1 MEVTGTLFYLLVNA
15 FRVYILYRFLGL
27 FLKQKIS
34 KRRLFCCYAFF
45 FLINSAG
52 YLFLS
57 SDMVNLLTNFIG
69 LLLVVRAGYEGSI
82 LKKVISVFA
91 SYGVAVLTEDL
102 AWVLLVKTA
111 KEESAGQ
118 ITEFGFFFAVFLF
131 FLLEAVIERTIK
143 LKKEIGISLYKNIML
158 IIISVGS
165 IFLSGILIEGFYH
178 NPFMLIIALCILIA
192 IDIAIFY
199 VYEKLLDDHVK
210 LKNEEMHHLQL
221 VMYQNQLN
229 LMQNVN
235 DSYRSMRHNM
245 KQHLSM
251 LTGYLQNNEKDK
263 ALDYLSQINGSISG
277 DKYIDTGNKDVDCIF
292 NYIIGEVIE
301 NGGSVTTDIK
311 VPEEMPVDNFDLNV
325 ILSNLLL
332 NACEAVRKCDKKE
345 IYVAMRYDRGV
356 LKISIQNTYNGVLK
370 QKGDELLST
379 KQEKEGHG
387 IGIQSVRETVEKYG
401 GIMKINHTEDKF
413 KVDILLYI

>member
-15 FRVYILYRFLGL
+15 FRIYIFYRLFGL
-27 FLKQKIS
+27 FLKQKTS
-34 KRRLFCCYAFF
+34 KKRLFCCYAFF

-57 SDMVNLLTNFIG
+57 RDMVNLLTNLTGFLI
-69 LLLVVRAGYEGSI
+69 VVSVGYEGSM
-82 LKKVISVFA
+82 LKKIISVFA
-91 SYGVAVLTEDL
+91 SYGVSVLIEDL
-102 AWVLLVKTA
+102 AWVLLVKIA
-111 KEESAGQ
+111 QKDPRQ
-118 ITEFGFFFAVFLF
+118 IAEFGFFFAIFLF

-143 LKKEIGISLYKNIML
+143 FKKEIGISPYKNIML

-165 IFLSGILIEGFYH
+165 IFLSHILIEGFYQA
-178 NPFMLIIALCILIA
+178 PIVLILALCILIVT
-192 IDIAIFY
+192 DIAIFY
-199 VYEKLLDDHVK
+199 IYEKLLDDYVK
-210 LKNEEMHHLQL
+210 IKEEKMHRLQL
-221 VMYQNQLN
+221 AMYQNQLN
-229 LMQNVN
+229 LMQNAN

-251 LTGYLQNNEKDK
+251 LTAYLQNNEKDK

-301 NGGSVTTDIK
+301 NGGSVMTDIK

-345 IYVAMRYDRGV
+345 IYAAMRYDRGV

-387 IGIQSVRETVEKYG
+387 IGSQSVRETVEKYG
-401 GIMKINHTEDKF
+401 GMMKINHTEDKF